1 MTVRHEGHVP
11 EYIEFRSAD
20 TDDARS
26 VWRSKP
32 SIAFDAGLER
42 LRGVSGSVGR
52 RRRMTRMSGKKRV
65 VILGA
70 GPAGISAAWRLTKL
84 GYPVTVLE
92 RDGAVGGMGR
102 TIKVGDYSVDFGPHT
117 FHIRETAESKE
128 ILKTI
133 TPFFGEDPLTLVRGT
148 RVLLRGK
155 EYVYPLE
162 MLQVL
167 TGVSPLLS
175 ARIIFDY
182 VVATIKSLFAPA
194 QKEDSFEDWGV
205 RNLGRTLYDLCFGIY
220 SARVWGL
227 PTSQISSKQAQRVAK
242 LNLKNIILR
251 TLGIKA
257 DPTTYFTKYFYPRE
271 GISQLYEGMAAEVIA
286 GRQPRSCSTR
296 RWCGSSATVDRLRA
310 GDRVAVSS
318 TPTADGEQSIECD
331 VLLSTLPLPT
341 LVGMMSPALPQPVI
355 DHAARLR
362 YRSLKLIYIALK
374 RPQLTD
380 YHWVYLLDE
389 QFRVNRMS
397 EQKNVSPDMVPKDRT
412 ILCIEL
418 SLWKDEPLWQASDEE
433 IYRLALRDLMKM
445 GYGVTESEVDAY
457 YVTDIPTAYP
467 VYELNFEDHLI
478 PGARGRARDAQ
489 RDDARPPRV
498 VPQQQHGRQ
507 RRPRLPDRRSH
518 RAEGRRRPRLGRA
531 RCSSS

>member
-1 MTVRHEGHVP
+1 
-11 EYIEFRSAD
+11 
-20 TDDARS
+20 
-26 VWRSKP
+26 
-32 SIAFDAGLER
+32 
-42 LRGVSGSVGR
+42 
-52 RRRMTRMSGKKRV
+52 MSGKQRV

-92 RDGAVGGMGR
+92 RDEAVGGMGR
-102 TIKVGDYSVDFGPHT
+102 TIKFGDYSVDFGPHT
-117 FHIRETAESKE
+117 FHIRETPESKE

-133 TPFFGEDPLTLVRGT
+133 TPFFGEKPLTLVRGT

-167 TGVSPLLS
+167 FGVSPLLS
-175 ARIIFDY
+175 ARILFDY
-182 VVATIKSLFAPA
+182 SVATIKSLFAPA
-194 QKEDSFEDWGV
+194 KKEDSFEDWGV
-205 RNLGRTLYDLCFGIY
+205 TNLGRTLYDLCFGIY

-257 DPTTYFTKYFYPRE
+257 DPTTYFTKYFYPRS
-271 GISQLYEGMAAEVIA
+271 GISRLYEGMSAEVLAA
-286 GRQPRSCSTR
+286 GNQVLLNSPVVRIERDGDNVR
-296 RWCGSSATVDRLRA
+296 RVVYR
-310 GDRVAVSS
+310 
-318 TPTADGEQSIECD
+318 TPSGEQSLECD

-341 LVGMMSPALPQPVI
+341 LVGMVSPPLPQTVI

-397 EQKNVSPDMVPKDRT
+397 EQKNVSAEMVPKDRT

-418 SLWKDEPLWQASDEE
+418 SLWKDEALWQASDEE
-433 IYRLALRDLMKM
+433 IYKLALRDLMKM

-457 YVTDIPTAYP
+457 FVTDIPTAYP
-467 VYELNFEDHLI
+467 VYELKFEDHLI
-478 PGARGRARDAQ
+478 P
-489 RDDARPPRV
+489 V
-498 VPQQQHGRQ
+498 
-507 RRPRLPDRRSH
+507 L
-518 RAEGRRRPRLGRA
+518 EGVHEMRNVMTLGRHGLFLNNSMDDNVGLGFQIA
-531 RCSSS
+531 DHIEQKGADGRVWVTEMLEFMKLRFAGK

>member
-1 MTVRHEGHVP
+1 MTQ
-11 EYIEFRSAD
+11 
-20 TDDARS
+20 
-26 VWRSKP
+26 KP
-32 SIAFDAGLER
+32 
-42 LRGVSGSVGR
+42 
-52 RRRMTRMSGKKRV
+52 KV

-102 TIKVGDYSVDFGPHT
+102 TIQVGDYSVDFGPHT
-117 FHIRETAESKE
+117 FHIRETPESKE

-133 TPFFGEDPLTLVRGT
+133 TPFFGENPLTLVRGT

-162 MLQVL
+162 ILQVL
-167 TGVSPLLS
+167 FGVNPLLS
-175 ARIIFDY
+175 ALILWDY
-182 VVATIKSLFAPA
+182 SLATIKSFFTPA
-194 QKEDSFEDWGV
+194 KKEDSFEEWGV

-227 PTSQISSKQAQRVAK
+227 PTTQISSKQAQRVAK

-257 DPTTYFTKYFYPRE
+257 DPNTYFTKYFYPRQ
-271 GISQLYEGMAAEVIA
+271 GISQLYEGMAAEV
-286 GRQPRSCSTR
+286 
-296 RWCGSSATVDRLRA
+296 RA
-310 GDRVAVSS
+310 GGNRILLNSPAIRVERDGDQARRVSYQ
-318 TPTADGEQSIECD
+318 TAQGEQTIECD
-331 VLLSTLPLPT
+331 VLLSTLPLPAF
-341 LVGMMSPALPQPVI
+341 VNMVSPPLPQALI

-374 RPQLTD
+374 RKQLTD
-380 YHWVYLLDE
+380 YHWIYLLDE
-389 QFRVNRMS
+389 HFRVNRMS
-397 EQKNVSPDMVPKDRT
+397 EQKNVSPDMVPADRT

-418 SLWKDEPLWQASDEE
+418 SLWKDEPLWRASDEE

-478 PGARGRARDAQ
+478 P
-489 RDDARPPRV
+489 V
-498 VPQQQHGRQ
+498 
-507 RRPRLPDRRSH
+507 L
-518 RAEGRRRPRLGRA
+518 EGVHEIRNVMTLGRHGLFLNNSMDDNVGLGFQIA
-531 RCSSS
+531 DHIAQKGADGRVWASEMLEFMKLRFAGK

>member
-1 MTVRHEGHVP
+1 
-11 EYIEFRSAD
+11 
-20 TDDARS
+20 
-26 VWRSKP
+26 
-32 SIAFDAGLER
+32 
-42 LRGVSGSVGR
+42 
-52 RRRMTRMSGKKRV
+52 MSGKQRI

-102 TIKVGDYSVDFGPHT
+102 TIKVGDYAVDFGPHT

-167 TGVSPLLS
+167 FGVSPLLS
-175 ARIIFDY
+175 ARILLDY
-182 VVATIKSLFAPA
+182 SVATVKSLFAPA
-194 QKEDSFEDWGV
+194 KKEDSFEEWGV
-205 RNLGRTLYDLCFGIY
+205 RNLGRTLYDLCFGLY

-257 DPTTYFTKYFYPRE
+257 DPTTYFTKYFYPRK
-271 GISQLYEGMAAEVIA
+271 GISELYEGMAREVRDGGNTIVLNA
-286 GRQPRSCSTR
+286 PAIRVERDPSTGPAQDSGTVR
-296 RWCGSSATVDRLRA
+296 RVIYKTDA
-310 GDRVAVSS
+310 
-318 TPTADGEQSIECD
+318 GEQSIECD
-331 VLLSTLPLPT
+331 ILLSTLPLPA
-341 LVGMMSPALPQPVI
+341 LVNMTTPALPTPVVE
-355 DHAARLR
+355 HAAKLR
-362 YRSLKLIYIALK
+362 YRSLKLTYIALK

-380 YHWVYLLDE
+380 YHWVYLLDDH
-389 QFRVNRMS
+389 FRVNRMS

-418 SLWKDEPLWQASDEE
+418 SLWRDEEMWQWSDEQV
-433 IYRLALRDLMKM
+433 YQLALRDLMKM
-445 GYGVTESEVDAY
+445 GYGVTESEVDSY

-478 PGARGRARDAQ
+478 P
-489 RDDARPPRV
+489 V
-498 VPQQQHGRQ
+498 
-507 RRPRLPDRRSH
+507 L
-518 RAEGRRRPRLGRA
+518 EGVHEMRNVMTLGRHGLFLNNSMDDNVGLGFQIA
-531 RCSSS
+531 DHIAAKGADGRVWVAEMLEFMKLRFAGK

>member
-1 MTVRHEGHVP
+1 VQ
-11 EYIEFRSAD
+11 
-20 TDDARS
+20 
-26 VWRSKP
+26 KP
-32 SIAFDAGLER
+32 
-42 LRGVSGSVGR
+42 
-52 RRRMTRMSGKKRV
+52 KV

-117 FHIRETAESKE
+117 FHIRETPESKE

-162 MLQVL
+162 ILQVL
-167 TGVSPLLS
+167 FGVNPLLS
-175 ARIIFDY
+175 ALILFDY
-182 VVATIKSLFAPA
+182 SMATLKSTFAPA
-194 QKEDSFEDWGV
+194 KQEDSFEEWGV

-257 DPTTYFTKYFYPRE
+257 DPATYFTKYFYPRK
-271 GISQLYEGMAAEVIA
+271 GISLLYEGMAKEVTAA
-286 GRQPRSCSTR
+286 GNQILLNAPAVRIERQGGPEGDKASRVFY
-296 RWCGSSATVDRLRA
+296 SAN
-310 GDRVAVSS
+310 GQ
-318 TPTADGEQSIECD
+318 EQAIECD
-331 VLLSTLPLPT
+331 VLLSTLPLPA
-341 LVGMMSPALPQPVI
+341 LVNMMSPAMPQAVI

-374 RPQLTD
+374 RKQLTN
-380 YHWVYLLDE
+380 YHWVYLLDDD
-389 QFRVNRMS
+389 FRVNRMS
-397 EQKNVSPDMVPKDRT
+397 EQKNVSPDMVPDDRT

-418 SLWKDEPLWQASDEE
+418 SLWKDEPLWTASDEE
-433 IYRLALRDLMKM
+433 IYRIALKDLMKM
-445 GYGVTESEVDAY
+445 GYGVTESEVDSY
-457 YVTDIPTAYP
+457 YVTEIPTAYP

-478 PGARGRARDAQ
+478 P
-489 RDDARPPRV
+489 V
-498 VPQQQHGRQ
+498 
-507 RRPRLPDRRSH
+507 L
-518 RAEGRRRPRLGRA
+518 EGVHQVRNLMTLGRHGLFLNNSMDDNVGLGFQIA
-531 RCSSS
+531 DHIEQKGADGRVWVAEMLEFMKLRFAGK

>member
-1 MTVRHEGHVP
+1 MQ
-11 EYIEFRSAD
+11 
-20 TDDARS
+20 
-26 VWRSKP
+26 KP
-32 SIAFDAGLER
+32 
-42 LRGVSGSVGR
+42 
-52 RRRMTRMSGKKRV
+52 KV

-70 GPAGISAAWRLTKL
+70 GPAGMSAAWRLTKL

-117 FHIRETAESKE
+117 FHIRETPESKE

-133 TPFFGEDPLTLVRGT
+133 TPFFGVDPLTLVRGT

-167 TGVSPLLS
+167 FGVSPLLS
-175 ARIIFDY
+175 ARILFDY
-182 VVATIKSLFAPA
+182 STATLKSFFAPA
-194 QKEDSFEDWGV
+194 KQEHSFEEWGV

-220 SARVWGL
+220 SERVWGL

-251 TLGIKA
+251 TFGIKA
-257 DPTTYFTKYFYPRE
+257 DPTTYFTKYFYPRQ
-271 GISQLYEGMAAEVIA
+271 GISLLYESMAKEVAA
-286 GRQPRSCSTR
+286 GGNSVVLNAPAVRVERT
-296 RWCGSSATVDRLRA
+296 
-310 GDRVAVSS
+310 GDRVSRVVYR
-318 TPTADGEQSIECD
+318 TPAGEESIDCD
-331 VLLSTLPLPT
+331 ILLSTLPLPV
-341 LVGMMSPALPQPVI
+341 LVGMTSPALSPAVV

-380 YHWVYLLDE
+380 YHWVYLLDHH
-389 QFRVNRMS
+389 FRVNRMS

-433 IYRLALRDLMKM
+433 IYRLALGDLMKM

-478 PGARGRARDAQ
+478 P
-489 RDDARPPRV
+489 V
-498 VPQQQHGRQ
+498 
-507 RRPRLPDRRSH
+507 L
-518 RAEGRRRPRLGRA
+518 EGVHEMRNVMTLGRHGLFLNNSMDDNVGLGFQIA
-531 RCSSS
+531 DHIEQKGADGRVWVREMLEFMKLRFAGK

>member
-1 MTVRHEGHVP
+1 MQ
-11 EYIEFRSAD
+11 
-20 TDDARS
+20 
-26 VWRSKP
+26 KP
-32 SIAFDAGLER
+32 
-42 LRGVSGSVGR
+42 
-52 RRRMTRMSGKKRV
+52 KV

-70 GPAGISAAWRLTKL
+70 GPAGMSAAWRLTKL

-117 FHIRETAESKE
+117 FHIRETPESKE

-167 TGVSPLLS
+167 FGVSPLLS
-175 ARIIFDY
+175 ARILFDY
-182 VVATIKSLFAPA
+182 SMATLKSFFAPA
-194 QKEDSFEDWGV
+194 KQEHSFEEWGV

-220 SARVWGL
+220 SERVWGL

-257 DPTTYFTKYFYPRE
+257 DPTTYFTKYFYPRQ
-271 GISQLYEGMAAEVIA
+271 GISLLYESMAKEVAA
-286 GRQPRSCSTR
+286 GGNSVLLNAPAVRVERT
-296 RWCGSSATVDRLRA
+296 
-310 GDRVAVSS
+310 GDRVSRVVYE
-318 TPTADGEQSIECD
+318 TPAGEQSIDCD
-331 VLLSTLPLPT
+331 ILLSTLPLPV
-341 LVGMMSPALPQPVI
+341 LVGMTSPVLPPAVV

-380 YHWVYLLDE
+380 YHWVYLLDH
-389 QFRVNRMS
+389 QYRVNRMS

-433 IYRLALRDLMKM
+433 IYRLALGDLMKM
-445 GYGVTESEVDAY
+445 GYGGTESEVDAY

-478 PGARGRARDAQ
+478 P
-489 RDDARPPRV
+489 V
-498 VPQQQHGRQ
+498 
-507 RRPRLPDRRSH
+507 L
-518 RAEGRRRPRLGRA
+518 EGVHEMRNVMTLGRHGLFLNNSMDDNVGLGFQIA
-531 RCSSS
+531 DHIEQKGADGRVWVREMLQFMKLRFAGK

>member
-1 MTVRHEGHVP
+1 
-11 EYIEFRSAD
+11 
-20 TDDARS
+20 
-26 VWRSKP
+26 
-32 SIAFDAGLER
+32 
-42 LRGVSGSVGR
+42 
-52 RRRMTRMSGKKRV
+52 

-102 TIKVGDYSVDFGPHT
+102 TIKVGDYDVDFGPHT
-117 FHIRETAESKE
+117 FHIRETPESKE

-133 TPFFGEDPLTLVRGT
+133 TPFFGTDPLTLTRGT

-167 TGVSPLLS
+167 FGVSPLLS
-175 ARIIFDY
+175 FHILFDY
-182 VVATIKSLFAPA
+182 GMATLKSFVAPA
-194 QKEDSFEDWGV
+194 KREDSFEEWGV

-220 SARVWGL
+220 SERVWGL

-257 DPTTYFTKYFYPRE
+257 DPATYFTKYFYPRQ
-271 GISQLYEGMAAEVIA
+271 GISTLYEGMAKEVTAA
-286 GRQPRSCSTR
+286 GN
-296 RWCGSSATVDRLRA
+296 TVLLNAPAIRVERN
-310 GDRVAVSS
+310 GDKASRVVYK
-318 TPTADGEQSIECD
+318 TASGEQTIECD
-331 VLLSTLPLPT
+331 ILLSTLPLPV
-341 LVGMMSPALPQPVI
+341 LVNMTAPALPQPVI

-397 EQKNVSPDMVPKDRT
+397 EQKNVSAEMVPKDRT

-418 SLWKDEPLWQASDEE
+418 SLWKDEPLWKASNEE
-433 IYRLALRDLMKM
+433 IYQLALRDLMKM
-445 GYGVTESEVDAY
+445 GYGVTESEVDSY

-478 PGARGRARDAQ
+478 P
-489 RDDARPPRV
+489 V
-498 VPQQQHGRQ
+498 
-507 RRPRLPDRRSH
+507 L
-518 RAEGRRRPRLGRA
+518 EGVHEMRNVMTLGRHGLFLNNSMDDNVGLGFQIA
-531 RCSSS
+531 DHIEKKGADGRVWVSEMLEFMKLRFAGK